1 MTGRELPAESGV
13 ISLKKLLDSVN
24 MPKDIKKLNISQ
36 LNRLALELR
45 AFLLENVS
53 KTGGHLASN
62 LGVVELTLALHY
74 CLNIPEDKIVWDV
87 GHQAYIHKIITGRK
101 NEFST
106 LRQLDGISG
115 FPKPNESEYDSF
127 TAGHSSTSISIALG
141 LACARDLSGGH
152 EKIVAVIGDGS
163 MTGGVAFE
171 ALNNAGRYNK
181 NLIVILNDNQM
192 SISNNVGAIS
202 RHLGELRTESR
213 YIEAKDGVKKFLGR
227 LPGGEPIVDS
237 VKRTKKRI
245 KYMFVPGVIF
255 EELGFRYIGP
265 VDGHDLEELIDTLNR
280 AKKLEGPVLIHV
292 RTIKG
297 KGYKY
302 AEKNPA
308 DYHGVDPFDLKTGKP
323 IKEPALPSYSSVFGK
338 TLESLAGQDCKI
350 TAVSAAMCGGTGLT
364 GFAKRYPERFFDVG
378 IAEQHAVSFSAAL
391 AKGGYKPVFAV
402 YSTFLQRGYDEI
414 MQDVCLQKL
423 HVVFGIDRAGIV
435 GSDGETHQGIYDLS
449 YLSHMPNMTVM
460 LPKNGA
466 ELEKMLE
473 FAVNKMDS
481 PVAVRYPRGEITE
494 KFADNTEDI
503 EYGKGEILKD
513 GEKIA
518 IINCGTVLDEV
529 SDVCDMLEKDGY
541 EPLLANLRFV
551 KPVDTGLLEKIC
563 ESCEHIFTVEDN
575 VITAGAGSAV
585 LNALNDAGLMKK
597 VSFHA
602 FAFPDVFIE
611 HGKRDELFERYGLNA
626 EAIYCEIKKRV
637 GNNG

>member
-1 MTGRELPAESGV
+1 M
-13 ISLKKLLDSVN
+13 LDSVN
-24 MPKDIKKLNISQ
+24 LPKDIKKLNISQ

-74 CLNIPEDKIVWDV
+74 CLNTPEDKIVWDV

-101 NEFST
+101 DEFSS
-106 LRQLDGISG
+106 LRQLDGLSG

-141 LACARDLSGGH
+141 LACARDLAGGN

-171 ALNNAGRYNK
+171 ALNNAGRYNR

-192 SISNNVGAIS
+192 AISNNVGAIS

-213 YIEAKDGVKKFLGR
+213 YIEAKDGVKKILER
-227 LPGGEPIVDS
+227 IPGSEPFVDS

-245 KYMFVPGVIF
+245 KYMFVPGVVF

-265 VDGHDLEELIDTLNR
+265 VDGHNIEELIGTINR
-280 AKKLEGPVLIHV
+280 AKNLDGPVLIHV

-302 AEKNPA
+302 AEKNPE
-308 DYHGVDPFDLKTGKP
+308 DYHGVNPFDLKTGKAA
-323 IKEPALPSYSSVFGK
+323 KKSALPSYSSVFGK
-338 TLESLAGQDCKI
+338 TLERLAEKDKKI
-350 TAVSAAMCGGTGLT
+350 VAVSAAMCKGTGLA
-364 GFAKRYPERFFDVG
+364 GFAEKYPDRFFDVG
-378 IAEQHAVSFSAAL
+378 IAEQHAVSFSAAF
-391 AKGGYKPVFAV
+391 AKEGYKPVFAV

-414 MQDVCLQKL
+414 MQDVCLQNL
-423 HVVFGIDRAGIV
+423 HVVFGVDRAGIV

-460 LPKNGA
+460 VPKNGA
-466 ELEKMLE
+466 ELEKMVE
-473 FAVNKMDS
+473 FALNDMDS
-481 PVAVRYPRGEITE
+481 PTAIRYPRGEITE
-494 KFADNTEDI
+494 KFAENTADI
-503 EYGKGEILKD
+503 EYGRSEILKD

-518 IINCGTVLDEV
+518 IINCGTVLNETTAI
-529 SDVCDMLEKDGY
+529 CEGLEKEGY
-541 EPLLANLRFV
+541 RPLLANLRFV
-551 KPVDTGLLEKIC
+551 KPVDTGLLKEISEKC
-563 ESCEHIFTVEDN
+563 DYIFTVEDN
-575 VITAGAGSAV
+575 VLTGGAGSEV
-585 LNALNDAGLMKK
+585 LNALNDLGLMKK
-597 VSFHA
+597 VIFHA
-602 FAFPDVFIE
+602 FGFPDVFVE
-611 HGKRDELFERYGLNA
+611 HGKRDELFSRYGLDGDTICN
-626 EAIYCEIKKRV
+626 EIKKRV
-637 GNNG
+637 ENNV

>member
-1 MTGRELPAESGV
+1 
-13 ISLKKLLDSVN
+13 
-24 MPKDIKKLNISQ
+24 MPRDIKKLNISQ

-74 CLNIPEDKIVWDV
+74 CLNVPEDKIIWDV

-106 LRQLDGISG
+106 LRQLDGVSG
-115 FPKPNESEYDSF
+115 FPKPSESEYDAF

-152 EKIVAVIGDGS
+152 ERIAAVIGDGS
-163 MTGGVAFE
+163 MTGGVAYE

-181 NLIVILNDNQM
+181 NLMVILNDNQM

-202 RHLGELRTESR
+202 RHLGELRTESK
-213 YIEAKDGVKKFLGR
+213 YIEAKDGVKKLLSR

-265 VDGHDLEELIDTLNR
+265 VDGHNLGELIETLNR
-280 AKKLEGPVLIHV
+280 AKNLDGPVLIHV

-308 DYHGVDPFDLKTGKP
+308 DYHGVNPFDLKTGKP
-323 IKEPALPSYSSVFGK
+323 LKKSSLPSYSTIFGR
-338 TLESLAGQDCKI
+338 TLESLAERDGKI

-364 GFAKRYPERFFDVG
+364 GFAEKYPERFFDVG

-402 YSTFLQRGYDEI
+402 YSTFLQRGYDEM
-414 MQDVCLQKL
+414 MQDVCLQNL
-423 HVVFGIDRAGIV
+423 HVVLGIDRAGIV

-460 LPKNGA
+460 LPKNGT

-473 FAVNKMDS
+473 FALEKMDS

-494 KFADNTEDI
+494 KFADKTEDI
-503 EYGKGEILKD
+503 EYGKGEILKA

-518 IINCGTVLDEV
+518 IISCGTVLDET
-529 SDVCDMLEKDGY
+529 SAVCDMLEKDGY
-541 EPLLANLRFV
+541 RPLLANLRFV
-551 KPVDTGLLEKIC
+551 KPIDTELLKEIC
-563 ESCEHIFTVEDN
+563 EKCEYIFTVEDN
-575 VITAGAGSAV
+575 VITGGAGSVV
-585 LNALNDAGLMKK
+585 LNALNDLGLMKK
-597 VSFHA
+597 TSFHA

-611 HGKRDELFERYGLNA
+611 HGKRDELFRRYGLDS
-626 EAIYCEIKKRV
+626 EAVYCEIKKRV
-637 GNNG
+637 ENNG